1 MWELREVGWESRGVK
16 GQYLSS
22 RYICPLTSLN
32 FHPTLLSSIIALL
45 FLLLPVASGAQ
56 NLLVPATGNN
66 NVGLQPG
73 SSCTLLDPGSN
84 SNYPPGCD
92 GTLTLSSMSGTAITL
107 SGTYYTEYNCDFL
120 YIYDGTTTGSTLLG
134 TFTGV
139 GPINVTAISGSVT
152 LRFYSDQH
160 QEQSGF
166 TIAATV
172 CNEPVDK
179 PFGITADNATPTSI
193 TLSWSDT
200 TPATQ
205 WTVQYGTQYTD
216 LNGIVTTSTP
226 SATLTNLDIHTQY
239 YYRVFNG
246 SSDSNDFCATRLN
259 RFRTLCVETP
269 PLCIDYSNLTSCYVS
284 ATYGTYINPQQ
295 SSGIIDYG
303 SQSQLS
309 RHTVHSDTSER
320 DSRTGNQLRTVPEG
334 YSSSIRLGNWSNGGE
349 AESIT
354 YEYTVDTLTNDLL
367 IMKYAAVL
375 QDPNHNESQQP
386 RFTFQILDANGNEV
400 DNLCYSANFVASSG
414 LGWNI
419 VPGSGTPDNPAVL
432 WKDWT
437 TVGIDLSPLHGET
450 IHIRLTTYDCARND
464 HYGYAYFVFDCATKM
479 LLAETCGAE
488 IENTFTAP
496 EGFSY
501 RWYDITRPD
510 STLATTQSLHV
521 TQAGEY
527 HCAMQFV
534 GATTSTSC
542 SFELIAIAGERYPAA
557 SFSLDSLDRDGC
569 DLPLTLQNTSV
580 LSLDTARTQLT
591 THPCDHIQWAI
602 DGDSVSDAQTLSLS
616 LPPGQ
621 HTITLVASLRGGCT
635 DTVTKSLFVW
645 NPCYVA
651 DTIAATICQGQSYTL
666 FDTTISEPGT
676 YIRDSAYHHRTLM
689 LSVNPTSDT
698 VITRSVKEALFP
710 YSFAGISFSAAVAD
724 TSIILANSHNCDS
737 TIHFTL
743 IPLPNSLTTV
753 DSSVCQNLLPL
764 VWNGITFSHSD
775 TLSVTIVDAASNG
788 ADSIVTMQLHV
799 KPTYQSFDT
808 IALCDNQFPYIWND
822 TVITPTGNAQFSV
835 LRSQFSVQGCDSL
848 LHLTLFVNPTYDTTY
863 LDTICDNQ
871 FPYTWNDTTIT
882 STGTAQLSVLRSLFS
897 AQGCDSILRLNLIV
911 NPTYNTTYYDTICD
925 NQFPYSWNDTI
936 LNPTGTAQFS
946 VLSSQFS
953 AQGCDSIL
961 HLVLNV
967 NPTYQS
973 LDTTI
978 LCDNQFP
985 YPWLDTIIN
994 YDGTAQFSVLSSQ
1007 FSAQGCDSL
1016 LHLTLFVNPTYD
1028 TTYFDT
1034 LCDNHF
1040 PYPWLDTIIT
1050 YDGTAQ
1056 LSVLRSQFSVQGCD
1070 SIQRLQLTVH
1080 PTQRLYD
1087 HATVC
1092 NGAPY
1097 TWIDGNTYTQS
1108 TYDPYVALT
1117 NIYGCDSIVHLVLD
1131 LDNSFN
1137 ASMQISPTVVTPDQP
1152 TVHLRDLSQ
1161 SRSRRWYCGDAT
1173 DTARITTFVFP
1184 AGTDSITI
1192 LLVARSAAG
1201 CIDSVTGT
1209 VHCDLSTIWPPNAFT
1224 PDQPTNSRFFIPAN
1238 DILAGEVLVYTRQG
1252 LLVTRFDLLTGSWDG
1267 TKGGLPCPQG
1277 TYTWV
1282 MRYTTKAQPDNQR
1295 QAKGTVTLLR

>member
-1 MWELREVGWESRGVK
+1 MGELREVGWKLRGVK

-22 RYICPLTSLN
+22 RYICPLTSFNLN
-32 FHPTLLSSIIALL
+32 PTLLNSLILLL

-120 YIYDGTTTGSTLLG
+120 YIYDGATTGSTLLG

-166 TIAATV
+166 SIAATV

-205 WTVQYGTQYTD
+205 WTVHYGTQYTD
-216 LNGIVTTSTP
+216 LSGIVTTSTP
-226 SATLTNLDIHTQY
+226 SATLSNLDIHTQY

-295 SSGIIDYG
+295 SSGIVDYG

-450 IHIRLTTYDCARND
+450 IYIRLTTYDCARND

-521 TQAGEY
+521 AQIGEY

-534 GATTSTSC
+534 GASTTSSC
-542 SFELIAIAGERYPAA
+542 SFELVAIASERYPAA
-557 SFSLDSLDRDGC
+557 AFTLDSTDRTEC
-569 DLPLTLQNTSV
+569 NLPLTLHNTSV
-580 LSLDTARTQLT
+580 VSLDTAHTQLT
-591 THPCDHIQWAI
+591 THPCDFIHWLI
-602 DGDSVSDAQTLSLS
+602 DGDSISDASTLHCSLV
-616 LPPGQ
+616 PGR

-698 VITRSVKEALFP
+698 VITHNVKEALFP

-724 TSIILANSHNCDS
+724 TAIILANSHNCDS

-743 IPLPNSLTTV
+743 NLLPNSHTTV
-753 DSSVCQNLLPL
+753 DSSVCQNQLPL

-822 TVITPTGNAQFSV
+822 TT
-835 LRSQFSVQGCDSL
+835 
-848 LHLTLFVNPTYDTTY
+848 
-863 LDTICDNQ
+863 
-871 FPYTWNDTTIT
+871 
-882 STGTAQLSVLRSLFS
+882 
-897 AQGCDSILRLNLIV
+897 
-911 NPTYNTTYYDTICD
+911 
-925 NQFPYSWNDTI
+925 
-936 LNPTGTAQFS
+936 
-946 VLSSQFS
+946 
-953 AQGCDSIL
+953 
-961 HLVLNV
+961 
-967 NPTYQS
+967 
-973 LDTTI
+973 
-978 LCDNQFP
+978 
-985 YPWLDTIIN
+985 IN
-994 YDGTAQFSVLSSQ
+994 YTGTAQFSVLSSQ

-1028 TTYFDT
+1028 TV
-1034 LCDNHF
+1034 LCSPLKDA
-1040 PYPWLDTIIT
+1040 
-1050 YDGTAQ
+1050 TAS
-1056 LSVLRSQFSVQGCD
+1056 SV
-1070 SIQRLQLTVH
+1070 
-1080 PTQRLYD
+1080 
-1087 HATVC
+1087 
-1092 NGAPY
+1092 
-1097 TWIDGNTYTQS
+1097 S
-1108 TYDPYVALT
+1108 TSSST
-1117 NIYGCDSIVHLVLD
+1117 
-1131 LDNSFN
+1131 
-1137 ASMQISPTVVTPDQP
+1137 QP
-1152 TVHLRDLSQ
+1152 TTTPTTTPS
-1161 SRSRRWYCGDAT
+1161 AT
-1173 DTARITTFVFP
+1173 TSSHTPGTTP
-1184 AGTDSITI
+1184 S
-1192 LLVARSAAG
+1192 
-1201 CIDSVTGT
+1201 
-1209 VHCDLSTIWPPNAFT
+1209 
-1224 PDQPTNSRFFIPAN
+1224 
-1238 DILAGEVLVYTRQG
+1238 
-1252 LLVTRFDLLTGSWDG
+1252 
-1267 TKGGLPCPQG
+1267 
-1277 TYTWV
+1277 
-1282 MRYTTKAQPDNQR
+1282 
-1295 QAKGTVTLLR
+1295 

>member
-1 MWELREVGWESRGVK
+1 M
-16 GQYLSS
+16 
-22 RYICPLTSLN
+22 
-32 FHPTLLSSIIALL
+32 L

-120 YIYDGTTTGSTLLG
+120 YIYDGATTGSTLLG

-166 TIAATV
+166 SIAATV

-205 WTVQYGTQYTD
+205 WTVHYGTQYTD
-216 LNGIVTTSTP
+216 LSGIVTTSTP

-295 SSGIIDYG
+295 SSGIVDYG
-303 SQSQLS
+303 SQSQIS

-450 IHIRLTTYDCARND
+450 IYIRLTTYDCARND

-510 STLATTQSLHV
+510 STLANTQSLHV
-521 TQAGEY
+521 AQIGEY

-534 GATTSTSC
+534 GASTTSSC
-542 SFELIAIAGERYPAA
+542 SFELVAIASERYPAA
-557 SFSLDSLDRDGC
+557 AFTLDSTDRTEC
-569 DLPLTLQNTSV
+569 NLPLTLHNTSV
-580 LSLDTARTQLT
+580 VSLDTAHTQLT
-591 THPCDHIQWAI
+591 THPCDFIHWLI
-602 DGDSVSDAQTLSLS
+602 DGDSISDASTLHCSLV
-616 LPPGQ
+616 PGR

-666 FDTTISEPGT
+666 FDTTISEPGI

-689 LSVNPTSDT
+689 LTVNPTSDT

-822 TVITPTGNAQFSV
+822 TLINYDGNAQFSV
-835 LRSQFSVQGCDSL
+835 LRSQFSAQGCDSL

-871 FPYTWNDTTIT
+871 FPYTWNDTIIT
-882 STGTAQLSVLRSLFS
+882 ST
-897 AQGCDSILRLNLIV
+897 
-911 NPTYNTTYYDTICD
+911 
-925 NQFPYSWNDTI
+925 
-936 LNPTGTAQFS
+936 
-946 VLSSQFS
+946 
-953 AQGCDSIL
+953 
-961 HLVLNV
+961 
-967 NPTYQS
+967 
-973 LDTTI
+973 
-978 LCDNQFP
+978 
-985 YPWLDTIIN
+985 
-994 YDGTAQFSVLSSQ
+994 
-1007 FSAQGCDSL
+1007 
-1016 LHLTLFVNPTYD
+1016 
-1028 TTYFDT
+1028 
-1034 LCDNHF
+1034 
-1040 PYPWLDTIIT
+1040 
-1050 YDGTAQ
+1050 GTAQ

-1092 NGAPY
+1092 DGAPY

-1161 SRSRRWYCGDAT
+1161 SRSRSWYCGDAT

-1209 VHCDLSTIWPPNAFT
+1209 VHCDLSTIWAPNAFT